1 MNYDI
6 YVNKTREI
14 KTYLNIALMCRIKV
28 KNHKIELQRIVDW
41 IIVDKR
47 RIYSR
52 NICRKLHVETYYS

>member
-28 KNHKIELQRIVDW
+28 KNHKIEL
-41 IIVDKR
+41 
-47 RIYSR
+47 
-52 NICRKLHVETYYS
+52 

>member
-28 KNHKIELQRIVDW
+28 EKHNIEI
-41 IIVDKR
+41 
-47 RIYSR
+47 
-52 NICRKLHVETYYS
+52 